1 MIMHELNEKFIGII
15 MTNSAAKSA
24 STIQKEME
32 ELKARLNQ
40 SRQTIIQGSMNKSES
55 TELLSL
61 MIKSTATFE
70 KN

>member
-1 MIMHELNEKFIGII
+1 MHELNEKFIGII

-40 SRQTIIQGSMNKSES
+40 SRQTIMQGSMNKSES

>member
-1 MIMHELNEKFIGII
+1 MNLYEKFIGII

-40 SRQTIIQGSMNKSES
+40 SSQTMQGSTNKPES

>member
-1 MIMHELNEKFIGII
+1 MHELNEKFIGII

-40 SRQTIIQGSMNKSES
+40 SCQTIMQGSMNKSES

-61 MIKSTATFE
+61 MIKSTAAFE

>member
-1 MIMHELNEKFIGII
+1 MHELNEKFIGII

>member
-1 MIMHELNEKFIGII
+1 MIMQKLNEMFIGII

-40 SRQTIIQGSMNKSES
+40 SSQTMNGSMSKPES

-61 MIKSTATFE
+61 IIKSTATFE
-70 KN
+70 KE

>member
-40 SRQTIIQGSMNKSES
+40 SRQTIMQGSMNKSES

>member
-1 MIMHELNEKFIGII
+1 MHELNEKFIGII

-40 SRQTIIQGSMNKSES
+40 SCQTIMQGSMNKSES

>member
-1 MIMHELNEKFIGII
+1 

-40 SRQTIIQGSMNKSES
+40 SRQTIMQGSMNKSES

>member
-1 MIMHELNEKFIGII
+1 MHELNEKFIGII

-40 SRQTIIQGSMNKSES
+40 SSQTMQGSTNKPES

>member
-40 SRQTIIQGSMNKSES
+40 SCQTIMQGSMNKSES

>member
-1 MIMHELNEKFIGII
+1 

-40 SRQTIIQGSMNKSES
+40 SSQTMHGSKNKPES

>member
-1 MIMHELNEKFIGII
+1 

>member
-40 SRQTIIQGSMNKSES
+40 SSQTMHGSKNKPES

>member
-40 SRQTIIQGSMNKSES
+40 SSQTMQGSTNKPES

>member
-1 MIMHELNEKFIGII
+1 MHELNEKFIGII
-15 MTNSAAKSA
+15 MTNSADKSA

-40 SRQTIIQGSMNKSES
+40 SSQTMQGSTNKPES

>member
-40 SRQTIIQGSMNKSES
+40 SSQTMNGSISKPES

-70 KN
+70 NN

>member
-1 MIMHELNEKFIGII
+1 MHELNEKFIGII
-15 MTNSAAKSA
+15 MTDSAVKSA

-40 SRQTIIQGSMNKSES
+40 SSQTMQGSTNKPES

>member
-40 SRQTIIQGSMNKSES
+40 SCQTIMQGSMNKSES

-61 MIKSTATFE
+61 MIKSTAAFE

>member
-1 MIMHELNEKFIGII
+1 MIMQKINEMFIGII

-24 STIQKEME
+24 SKIQREME

-40 SRQTIIQGSMNKSES
+40 SSQTMQGSTNKPES
-55 TELLSL
+55 TEFLSL

-70 KN
+70 KE